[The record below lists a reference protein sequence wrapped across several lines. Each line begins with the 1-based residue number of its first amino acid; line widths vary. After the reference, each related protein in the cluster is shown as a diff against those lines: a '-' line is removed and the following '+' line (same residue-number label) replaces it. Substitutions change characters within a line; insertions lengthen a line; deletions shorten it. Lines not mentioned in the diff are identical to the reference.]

1 MTDCSGCNFS
11 SSVVAIH
18 ASASVNL
25 SLLAMQGLRLELC
38 MNDRVGLLSDVT
50 RIFRENGLSVARADV
65 TTRDD
70 KAVNVFYV
78 IDASGC
84 PVDMKVV
91 EAMCKSIGHATLQV
105 KGLPRQELELPTSK
119 LSLGG
124 LFRTSERLIYGLTS
138 MNWRSAA
145 IA

>member
-1 MTDCSGCNFS
+1 
-11 SSVVAIH
+11 
-18 ASASVNL
+18 
-25 SLLAMQGLRLELC
+25 MQGLRLELC

-50 RIFRENGLSVARADV
+50 RVFRENGLSVARADV

-78 IDASGC
+78 IDASGS

-91 EAMCKSIGHATLQV
+91 EAMRKSIGHATLQV
-105 KGLPRQELELPTSK
+105 KGLPRQEPELPTSK
-119 LSLGG
+119 LFS
-124 LFRTSERLIYGLTS
+124 LFRSSERLIYGLTS